1 MAARVHPVLHVRPAS
16 WLNSM
21 VTTTEDLWET
31 LHDRLLR
38 FIRARVSDETSAED
52 ILQDVFLK
60 IHARIDTLRDQ
71 DRLQSWVWQIVRNA
85 LSDHY
90 RALRPMV
97 DLPEELAAPN
107 EAREE
112 DGDAARRL
120 LPSVRAMVEALP
132 NPYREALQ
140 LTEYQGLTQ
149 QELAQRA
156 GISLSGAKSRVQ
168 RGREKLKALLLDC
181 CHFELDR
188 RGGIIDYH
196 SHCPCCV
203 ARGSSPACRTGCC
216 QAT

>member
-1 MAARVHPVLHVRPAS
+1 MAPCWRAAGALGLLAARVHPILHVRLAN

-71 DRLQSWVWQIVRNA
+71 DRLQSWIWQIVRNA

-97 DLPEELAAPN
+97 
-107 EAREE
+107 
-112 DGDAARRL
+112 
-120 LPSVRAMVEALP
+120 EALP
-132 NPYREALQ
+132 DPYREALQ

-168 RGREKLKALLLDC
+168 RAREKLKALLLDC

-216 QAT
+216 QVT